1 MDQVHI
7 QVQFNK
13 TKLIEFQ
20 LDDSTKVI
28 FLVVI
33 SLQQVRYNYLNA

>member
-1 MDQVHI
+1 MDQVNI

-13 TKLIEFQ
+13 TKLIEFK
-20 LDDSTKVI
+20 LGDSTKVI

-33 SLQQVRYNYLNA
+33 SLQQVQYYLNA